1 MKKRPTVIIVALVIV
16 YLIINMAAVITY
28 PNEYKVIKTMGKIS
42 RVTTEPGFSLRIPL
56 VQSETTISKS
66 RQLYDIAPTEIYTSD
81 KKKMEVDAYIIWKVT
96 DPIKFTQ
103 TLNSSK
109 ASAESKISAMV
120 YGALKATVSSTSQ
133 EELIASRD
141 AALDMTV
148 EEDTLSDVEIQ
159 DITSEELQED
169 AKAAEGGQTAA
180 GGDQTAAGGDQTAAG
195 GNQTAAGGDQTAA
208 GGAGAEKTD
217 GAKEPQGEDAAAQP
231 QGEDTTEQPQETA
244 DGMKVID
251 ENTRVIS
258 LSSKILEQLDKDYD
272 PEQYGIEIQMVK
284 IKKLDL
290 PDENKDAV
298 YNRMITERK
307 NIAAAYKAQG
317 ESEAQK
323 IRNMTDRETEV
334 MLSEA
339 NAKAAQLE
347 AEGEA
352 EYMRILSGAYNDP
365 EKAEYYLFVRQ
376 LDAAKK
382 SLENGNTTL
391 FLDSDSPLASIFEN
405 SGE

>member
-1 MKKRPTVIIVALVIV
+1 MKKRTAVIILVLVAAFLLVET
-16 YLIINMAAVITY
+16 ASVITY

-81 KKKMEVDAYIIWKVT
+81 KKKMEVDAYIIWRVT

-159 DITSEELQED
+159 DITSEDLQENAQATD
-169 AKAAEGGQTAA
+169 GTQPAENQPA
-180 GGDQTAAGGDQTAAG
+180 
-195 GNQTAAGGDQTAA
+195 GNQPAADGTQPAGSAPAA
-208 GGAGAEKTD
+208 D
-217 GAKEPQGEDAAAQP
+217 GTQP
-231 QGEDTTEQPQETA
+231 QDTAEQPQETP

-339 NAKAAQLE
+339 NAKAARLE

-352 EYMRILSGAYNDP
+352 EYMKILSDAYNDP
-365 EKAEYYLFVRQ
+365 DKAEYYLFVRQ

-382 SLENGNTTL
+382 SLKNGNTTL

>member
-1 MKKRPTVIIVALVIV
+1 MKKPFSTILIALIVVYIIGTLS
-16 YLIINMAAVITY
+16 AVITY
-28 PNEYKVIKTMGKIS
+28 PDQYKVIKTMGKIS

-56 VQSETTISKS
+56 IQSETTISKA

-96 DPIKFTQ
+96 DPTRFTQ
-103 TLNSSK
+103 TLNASK

-120 YGALKATVSSTSQ
+120 YGALKTTVSATTQ

-141 AALDMTV
+141 AALDKR
-148 EEDTLSDVEIQ
+148 EDDNLHDVEVQ
-159 DITSEELQED
+159 DIKSEDLAED
-169 AKAAEGGQTAA
+169 E
-180 GGDQTAAGGDQTAAG
+180 GDQTQPSDGSGGT
-195 GNQTAAGGDQTAA
+195 
-208 GGAGAEKTD
+208 
-217 GAKEPQGEDAAAQP
+217 EDDMP
-231 QGEDTTEQPQETA
+231 
-244 DGMKVID
+244 VID

-258 LSSKILEQLDKDYD
+258 LSSKIIEQLDKDYN
-272 PEQYGIEIQMVK
+272 PEQYGIEIQLVK

-290 PDENKDAV
+290 PEENKDAV

-323 IRNMTDRETEV
+323 IRNTTDRETAV
-334 MLSEA
+334 MISEA
-339 NAKAAQLE
+339 QAKADQLE

-352 EYMRILSGAYNDP
+352 EYMRILSDAYNDP
-365 EKAEYYLFVRQ
+365 DKAEYYLFVRQ

-391 FLDSDSPLASIFEN
+391 FLDSDSPLASIFET

>member
-1 MKKRPTVIIVALVIV
+1 MKKHIGKILAALVVV
-16 YLIINMAAVITY
+16 YLLVNMAAVITY
-28 PNEYKVIKTMGKIS
+28 PNQYKVIKTMGKIS
-42 RVTTEPGFSLRIPL
+42 RVTTEPGFSFRIPL
-56 VQSETTISKS
+56 LQSETTISKA

-81 KKKMEVDAYIIWKVT
+81 KKKMEVDAYIIWRVT
-96 DPIKFTQ
+96 DPVKFTQ
-103 TLNSSK
+103 TLNSST
-109 ASAESKISAMV
+109 ASAESKISAMG
-120 YGALKATVSSTSQ
+120 YGSLKATVSSTSQ

-141 AALDMTV
+141 AALDKA
-148 EEDTLSDVEIQ
+148 EEDDALDVEVQ
-159 DITSEELQED
+159 DITSEDLKED
-169 AKAAEGGQTAA
+169 TEASSGAGSTGAA
-180 GGDQTAAGGDQTAAG
+180 GTETTGT
-195 GNQTAAGGDQTAA
+195 
-208 GGAGAEKTD
+208 ES
-217 GAKEPQGEDAAAQP
+217 KEQSKE
-231 QGEDTTEQPQETA
+231 TE
-244 DGMKVID
+244 DGMTVID

-258 LSSKILEQLDKDYD
+258 LSNKILEQLNKDYD

-323 IRNMTDRETEV
+323 IRNTTDRETAV

-339 NAKAAQLE
+339 EATADRLE

-352 EYMRILSGAYNDP
+352 EYMRILSDAYNDP
-365 EKAEYYLFVRQ
+365 DKAEYYLFVRQ

-391 FLDSDSPLASIFEN
+391 FLDSDSPLASIFEQ
-405 SGE
+405 

>member
-1 MKKRPTVIIVALVIV
+1 MKKHTGKILAALVVV
-16 YLIINMAAVITY
+16 YLLVNMAAVITY
-28 PNEYKVIKTMGKIS
+28 PNQYKVIKTMGKIS
-42 RVTTEPGFSLRIPL
+42 RVTTEPGFSFRIPL
-56 VQSETTISKS
+56 IQSETTISKA

-81 KKKMEVDAYIIWKVT
+81 KKKMEVDAYIIWRVT
-96 DPIKFTQ
+96 DPVKFTQ
-103 TLNSSK
+103 TLNSST

-120 YGALKATVSSTSQ
+120 YGSLKATVSSTSQ

-141 AALDMTV
+141 AALDKA
-148 EEDTLSDVEIQ
+148 EEDDALDVEVQ
-159 DITSEELQED
+159 DITSEDLKED
-169 AKAAEGGQTAA
+169 TEASSGAGSTGAA
-180 GGDQTAAGGDQTAAG
+180 GTETTGT
-195 GNQTAAGGDQTAA
+195 
-208 GGAGAEKTD
+208 ES
-217 GAKEPQGEDAAAQP
+217 KEQSKE
-231 QGEDTTEQPQETA
+231 TE
-244 DGMKVID
+244 DGMTVID

-258 LSSKILEQLDKDYD
+258 LSNKILEQLNKDYD

-323 IRNMTDRETEV
+323 IRNTTDRETAV

-339 NAKAAQLE
+339 EATADRLE

-352 EYMRILSGAYNDP
+352 EYMRILSDAYNDP
-365 EKAEYYLFVRQ
+365 DKAEYYLFVRQ

-391 FLDSDSPLASIFEN
+391 FLDSDSPLASIFEQ
-405 SGE
+405 

>member
-1 MKKRPTVIIVALVIV
+1 MKKRAGIILAVVIVAYML
-16 YLIINMAAVITY
+16 INMAAVITY

-56 VQSETTISKS
+56 IQSETTISKA

-81 KKKMEVDAYIIWKVT
+81 KKKMEVDAYIIWRVT
-96 DPIKFTQ
+96 DPVKFTQ
-103 TLNSSK
+103 TLNSSTT
-109 ASAESKISAMV
+109 SAESKISAMV

-141 AALDMTV
+141 AALDKSADENGLNDLEV
-148 EEDTLSDVEIQ
+148 Q
-159 DITSEELQED
+159 DITSEDLQNG
-169 AKAAEGGQTAA
+169 AADGQSGEAA
-180 GGDQTAAGGDQTAAG
+180 DGQ
-195 GNQTAAGGDQTAA
+195 
-208 GGAGAEKTD
+208 AGAQTGEAAD
-217 GAKEPQGEDAAAQP
+217 GQSGE
-231 QGEDTTEQPQETA
+231 TV

-258 LSSKILEQLDKDYD
+258 LSTKILEQLNKDYD
-272 PEQYGIEIQMVK
+272 PEQYGFEVQMVK

-307 NIAAAYKAQG
+307 NIAAAYRAQG

-323 IRNMTDRETEV
+323 IRNTTDRETAV
-334 MLSEA
+334 MISEA
-339 NAKAAQLE
+339 KAKADQLE

-352 EYMRILSGAYNDP
+352 EYMRILSDAYNDP
-365 EKAEYYLFVRQ
+365 DKADYYLFVRQ

-391 FLDSDSPLASIFEN
+391 FLDSDSPLASIFET
-405 SGE
+405 E

>member
-1 MKKRPTVIIVALVIV
+1 MKKPFSTILIALIVVYIIGTLS
-16 YLIINMAAVITY
+16 AVITY
-28 PNEYKVIKTMGKIS
+28 PDQYKVIKTMGKIS

-56 VQSETTISKS
+56 IQSETTISKA

-81 KKKMEVDAYIIWKVT
+81 KKKMEVDAYIIWRAT
-96 DPIKFTQ
+96 DPIRFTQ
-103 TLNSSK
+103 TLNASK

-120 YGALKATVSSTSQ
+120 YGALKTTVSATTQ

-141 AALDMTV
+141 AALDKR
-148 EEDTLSDVEIQ
+148 EDDNLHDVEVQ
-159 DITSEELQED
+159 DIKSEDLAED
-169 AKAAEGGQTAA
+169 E
-180 GGDQTAAGGDQTAAG
+180 GDQTQPSDGTGGT
-195 GNQTAAGGDQTAA
+195 
-208 GGAGAEKTD
+208 
-217 GAKEPQGEDAAAQP
+217 EDDMP
-231 QGEDTTEQPQETA
+231 
-244 DGMKVID
+244 VID

-258 LSSKILEQLDKDYD
+258 LSSKIIEQLDKDYN
-272 PEQYGIEIQMVK
+272 PEQYGIEIQLVK

-290 PDENKDAV
+290 PEENKDAV

-323 IRNMTDRETEV
+323 IRNTTDRETAV
-334 MLSEA
+334 MISEA
-339 NAKAAQLE
+339 QAKADQLE

-352 EYMRILSGAYNDP
+352 EYMRILSDAYNDP
-365 EKAEYYLFVRQ
+365 DKAEYYLFVRQ

-391 FLDSDSPLASIFEN
+391 FLDSDSPLASIFET

>member
-1 MKKRPTVIIVALVIV
+1 MKKHIGKILAALIVIYLLV
-16 YLIINMAAVITY
+16 NMAAVITY
-28 PNEYKVIKTMGKIS
+28 PNQYKVYKVIKTMGKIS

-56 VQSETTISKS
+56 IQSETTISKA

-81 KKKMEVDAYIIWKVT
+81 KKKMEVDAYIIWHVT

-103 TLNSSK
+103 TLNSST
-109 ASAESKISAMV
+109 AGAESKISAMV

-141 AALDMTV
+141 AALDKT
-148 EEDTLSDVEIQ
+148 EEDDALDVEVQ
-159 DITSEELQED
+159 DITSEDLKEETGTNTESSE
-169 AKAAEGGQTAA
+169 AGSTGEAGTA
-180 GGDQTAAGGDQTAAG
+180 GTG
-195 GNQTAAGGDQTAA
+195 
-208 GGAGAEKTD
+208 TD
-217 GAKEPQGEDAAAQP
+217 SQ
-231 QGEDTTEQPQETA
+231 EQPKETE
-244 DGMKVID
+244 DGMTVID

-258 LSSKILEQLDKDYD
+258 LSNKILEQLNKDYN

-323 IRNMTDRETEV
+323 IRNTTDRETAV

-339 NAKAAQLE
+339 EATASRLE

-352 EYMRILSGAYNDP
+352 EYMRILSDAYNDP
-365 EKAEYYLFVRQ
+365 DKAEYYLFVRQ

-391 FLDSDSPLASIFEN
+391 FLDSDSPLASRTSRSRTWEQDLWGMR
-405 SGE
+405 SGV

>member
-1 MKKRPTVIIVALVIV
+1 MKKHSGTIIVLLLALFA
-16 YLIINMAAVITY
+16 LINMASVITY

-56 VQSETTISKS
+56 IQSETTIPRS

-81 KKKMEVDAYIIWKVT
+81 KKKMEVDAYIIWRVT
-96 DPIKFTQ
+96 DPVKFTQ
-103 TLNSSK
+103 TLNSSTT
-109 ASAESKISAMV
+109 SAESKISAMV

-141 AALDMTV
+141 AALDKNLD
-148 EEDTLSDVEIQ
+148 EDGLSDLEIQ
-159 DITSEELQED
+159 DITSEDLQEE
-169 AKAAEGGQTAA
+169 AAE
-180 GGDQTAAGGDQTAAG
+180 
-195 GNQTAAGGDQTAA
+195 
-208 GGAGAEKTD
+208 
-217 GAKEPQGEDAAAQP
+217 
-231 QGEDTTEQPQETA
+231 TE

-251 ENTRVIS
+251 QNTRVIS
-258 LSSKILEQLDKDYD
+258 LSTKILDQLSRDYD

-290 PDENKDAV
+290 PNENKDAV
-298 YNRMITERK
+298 YNRMITERR
-307 NIAAAYKAQG
+307 NIAAAYRAQG

-323 IRNMTDRETEV
+323 IRNTTDRETAV

-339 NAKAAQLE
+339 QANADRLE

-352 EYMRILSGAYNDP
+352 EYMKILSDAYNDP
-365 EKAEYYLFVRQ
+365 DKAEYYLFVRQ

-391 FLDSDSPLASIFEN
+391 FLDSDSPLASLFETDN
-405 SGE
+405 

>member
-1 MKKRPTVIIVALVIV
+1 MKKKSGIILLALIVV
-16 YLIINMAAVITY
+16 YLLVNMASVITY
-28 PNEYKVIKTMGKIS
+28 PNEYKFIKTMGKIS

-56 VQSETTISKS
+56 IQSETTISKA

-81 KKKMEVDAYIIWKVT
+81 KKKMEVDAYIIWRVT

-103 TLNSSK
+103 TLNSSTT
-109 ASAESKISAMV
+109 SAESKISAMV
-120 YGALKATVSSTSQ
+120 YGALKATVSSTSL

-141 AALDMTV
+141 AALDKSADEHGLNDLEV
-148 EEDTLSDVEIQ
+148 Q
-159 DITSEELQED
+159 DITSEDLQGEQGDGESNEAAD
-169 AKAAEGGQTAA
+169 AQAGTQGDEAAEGQT
-180 GGDQTAAGGDQTAAG
+180 
-195 GNQTAAGGDQTAA
+195 
-208 GGAGAEKTD
+208 
-217 GAKEPQGEDAAAQP
+217 GAKSGE
-231 QGEDTTEQPQETA
+231 TV

-258 LSSKILEQLDKDYD
+258 LSTKILEQLNKDYD
-272 PEQYGIEIQMVK
+272 PEQYGFEVQMVK

-307 NIAAAYKAQG
+307 NIAAAYRAQG

-323 IRNMTDRETEV
+323 IRNTTDRETAV
-334 MLSEA
+334 MISEA
-339 NAKAAQLE
+339 KAKADQLE

-352 EYMRILSGAYNDP
+352 EYMRILSDAYNDP
-365 EKAEYYLFVRQ
+365 DKADYYLFVRQ

-391 FLDSDSPLASIFEN
+391 FLDSDSPLASIFET
-405 SGE
+405 E

>member
-1 MKKRPTVIIVALVIV
+1 MKKHIGKILVALVVV
-16 YLIINMAAVITY
+16 YLLVNMAAVITY
-28 PNEYKVIKTMGKIS
+28 PNQYKVIKTMGKIS
-42 RVTTEPGFSLRIPL
+42 RVTTEPGFSFRIPL
-56 VQSETTISKS
+56 LQSETTISKA

-81 KKKMEVDAYIIWKVT
+81 KKKMEVDAYIIWRVT
-96 DPIKFTQ
+96 DPVKFTQ
-103 TLNSSK
+103 TLNSST

-120 YGALKATVSSTSQ
+120 YGSLKATVSSTSQ

-141 AALDMTV
+141 AALDKA
-148 EEDTLSDVEIQ
+148 EEDDALDVEVQ
-159 DITSEELQED
+159 DITSEDLKED
-169 AKAAEGGQTAA
+169 TEASS
-180 GGDQTAAGGDQTAAG
+180 
-195 GNQTAAGGDQTAA
+195 
-208 GGAGAEKTD
+208 GAGTETT
-217 GAKEPQGEDAAAQP
+217 GTESKEQSKE
-231 QGEDTTEQPQETA
+231 TE
-244 DGMKVID
+244 DGMTVID

-258 LSSKILEQLDKDYD
+258 LSNKILEQLNKDYD

-323 IRNMTDRETEV
+323 IRNTTDRETAV

-339 NAKAAQLE
+339 EATADRLE

-352 EYMRILSGAYNDP
+352 EYMRILSDAYNDP
-365 EKAEYYLFVRQ
+365 DKADYYLFVRQ

-391 FLDSDSPLASIFEN
+391 FLDSDSPLASIFEQ
-405 SGE
+405 

>member
-1 MKKRPTVIIVALVIV
+1 MKKHSGTVIVLLLALFA
-16 YLIINMAAVITY
+16 IINLASVITY

-56 VQSETTISKS
+56 IQSETTIPRS

-81 KKKMEVDAYIIWKVT
+81 KKKMEVDAYIIWRVT
-96 DPIKFTQ
+96 DPVKFTQ
-103 TLNSSK
+103 TLNSSTT
-109 ASAESKISAMV
+109 SAESKISAMV

-141 AALDMTV
+141 AALDKNV
-148 EEDTLSDVEIQ
+148 DEDGLSDLESQ
-159 DITSEELQED
+159 DITSEDLQEE
-169 AKAAEGGQTAA
+169 AAE
-180 GGDQTAAGGDQTAAG
+180 
-195 GNQTAAGGDQTAA
+195 
-208 GGAGAEKTD
+208 
-217 GAKEPQGEDAAAQP
+217 
-231 QGEDTTEQPQETA
+231 TE

-251 ENTRVIS
+251 QNTRVIS
-258 LSSKILEQLDKDYD
+258 LSTKILDQLSRDYD

-290 PDENKDAV
+290 PNENKDAV
-298 YNRMITERK
+298 YNRMITERR
-307 NIAAAYKAQG
+307 NIAAAYRAQG

-323 IRNMTDRETEV
+323 IRNTTDRETAV

-339 NAKAAQLE
+339 QANADRLE

-352 EYMRILSGAYNDP
+352 EYMKILSDAYNDP
-365 EKAEYYLFVRQ
+365 DKAEYYLFVRQ

-391 FLDSDSPLASIFEN
+391 FLDSDSPLASLFETDN
-405 SGE
+405 

>member
-1 MKKRPTVIIVALVIV
+1 MKKHIGKILAALVVV
-16 YLIINMAAVITY
+16 YLLVNMAAVITY
-28 PNEYKVIKTMGKIS
+28 PNQYKVIKTMGKIS
-42 RVTTEPGFSLRIPL
+42 RVTTEPGFSLRIPIF
-56 VQSETTISKS
+56 QSETTISKA

-81 KKKMEVDAYIIWKVT
+81 KKKMEVDAYIIWRVT
-96 DPIKFTQ
+96 DPVKFTQ
-103 TLNSSK
+103 TLNSST

-120 YGALKATVSSTSQ
+120 YGSLKATVSSTSQ

-141 AALDMTV
+141 AALDKA
-148 EEDTLSDVEIQ
+148 EEDDALDVEVQ
-159 DITSEELQED
+159 DITSEDLKEETEAGSGAVSTGEAGTDATGTESQE
-169 AKAAEGGQTAA
+169 QS
-180 GGDQTAAGGDQTAAG
+180 
-195 GNQTAAGGDQTAA
+195 
-208 GGAGAEKTD
+208 
-217 GAKEPQGEDAAAQP
+217 KE
-231 QGEDTTEQPQETA
+231 TE
-244 DGMKVID
+244 DGMTVID

-258 LSSKILEQLDKDYD
+258 LSNKILEQLNKDYD

-323 IRNMTDRETEV
+323 IRNTTDRETAV

-339 NAKAAQLE
+339 EATADRLE

-352 EYMRILSGAYNDP
+352 EYMRILSDAYNDP
-365 EKAEYYLFVRQ
+365 DKAEYYLFVRQ

-391 FLDSDSPLASIFEN
+391 FLDSDSPLASIFEH
-405 SGE
+405 E

>member
-1 MKKRPTVIIVALVIV
+1 MKKRTAVIILVLVAAFLLVET
-16 YLIINMAAVITY
+16 ASVITY

-42 RVTTEPGFSLRIPL
+42 RVTTEPGFSLRIPF

-96 DPIKFTQ
+96 DPVKFTQ

-141 AALDMTV
+141 AALDMVV
-148 EEDTLSDVEIQ
+148 EENTLSDVEIQ
-159 DITSEELQED
+159 DITSADLQE
-169 AKAAEGGQTAA
+169 T
-180 GGDQTAAGGDQTAAG
+180 
-195 GNQTAAGGDQTAA
+195 
-208 GGAGAEKTD
+208 
-217 GAKEPQGEDAAAQP
+217 P
-231 QGEDTTEQPQETA
+231 

-258 LSSKILEQLDKDYD
+258 LSSKILEQLDRDYD
-272 PEQYGIEIQMVK
+272 PEQYGIEIQMVQ

-339 NAKAAQLE
+339 NAKAASLE

-352 EYMRILSGAYNDP
+352 EYMKILSDAYNDP
-365 EKAEYYLFVRQ
+365 DKAEYYLFVRQ

-382 SLENGNTTL
+382 SLKNGNTTL

>member
-1 MKKRPTVIIVALVIV
+1 MKKHIGKILIVLVV
-16 YLIINMAAVITY
+16 LYFFVNMAAVITY
-28 PNEYKVIKTMGKIS
+28 PDQYKVIKTMGKIS
-42 RVTTEPGFSLRIPL
+42 RVTTEPGFSMRIPL
-56 VQSETTISKS
+56 IQSETTISKS

-81 KKKMEVDAYIIWKVT
+81 KKKMEVDAYIIWRVT

-109 ASAESKISAMV
+109 TSAESKISAMV

-141 AALDMTV
+141 AALDKS
-148 EEDTLSDVEIQ
+148 DDDGALDVEVQ
-159 DITSEELQED
+159 DITSEDLQKEEQQSGTGDAGTPED
-169 AKAAEGGQTAA
+169 GQS
-180 GGDQTAAGGDQTAAG
+180 D
-195 GNQTAAGGDQTAA
+195 
-208 GGAGAEKTD
+208 AGAKPKETD
-217 GAKEPQGEDAAAQP
+217 
-231 QGEDTTEQPQETA
+231 
-244 DGMKVID
+244 DGMTVID

-258 LSSKILEQLDKDYD
+258 LSNKIIEQLEKDYD

-323 IRNMTDRETEV
+323 IRNTTDRETAV
-334 MLSEA
+334 MISEA
-339 NAKAAQLE
+339 EAKADQLE

-352 EYMRILSGAYNDP
+352 EYMRILSDAYNDSD
-365 EKAEYYLFVRQ
+365 KAEYYLFVRQ

-382 SLENGNTTL
+382 SLESGNTTL
-391 FLDSDSPLASIFEN
+391 FLDSDSPLASIFES

>member
-1 MKKRPTVIIVALVIV
+1 MKKHIGKILAALVVI
-16 YLIINMAAVITY
+16 YLLVNMAAVITY
-28 PNEYKVIKTMGKIS
+28 PNQYKVIKTMGKIS
-42 RVTTEPGFSLRIPL
+42 RVTTEPGFSFRIPL
-56 VQSETTISKS
+56 IQSETTISNA

-81 KKKMEVDAYIIWKVT
+81 KKKMEVDAYIIWRVT

-103 TLNSSK
+103 TLNSST

-141 AALDMTV
+141 AALDKV
-148 EEDTLSDVEIQ
+148 EEDDALDVEVQ
-159 DITSEELQED
+159 DITSEDLKEETGVSSEGDATGSGVDSQE
-169 AKAAEGGQTAA
+169 QS
-180 GGDQTAAGGDQTAAG
+180 
-195 GNQTAAGGDQTAA
+195 
-208 GGAGAEKTD
+208 
-217 GAKEPQGEDAAAQP
+217 KE
-231 QGEDTTEQPQETA
+231 TE
-244 DGMKVID
+244 DGMTVID
-251 ENTRVIS
+251 ENTKVIS
-258 LSSKILEQLDKDYD
+258 LSNKILEQLNKDYD

-323 IRNMTDRETEV
+323 IRNTTDRETAV

-339 NAKAAQLE
+339 EATADRLE

-352 EYMRILSGAYNDP
+352 EYMRILSDAYNDP
-365 EKAEYYLFVRQ
+365 DKAEYYLFVRQ

-391 FLDSDSPLASIFEN
+391 FLDSDSPLASIFEQ
-405 SGE
+405 SE

>member
-1 MKKRPTVIIVALVIV
+1 MKKRSMTIAVILVIV
-16 YLIINMAAVITY
+16 YLLINMASVITY
-28 PNEYKVIKTMGKIS
+28 PNQYKVIKTMGKIS
-42 RVTTEPGFSLRIPL
+42 RVTTEPGYSLRIPII
-56 VQSETTISKS
+56 QSVTTIPKS
-66 RQLYDIAPTEIYTSD
+66 RQLYDIAPTEIYTFD

-96 DPIKFTQ
+96 DPVRFTQ
-103 TLNSSK
+103 TLNSSTS
-109 ASAESKISAMV
+109 SAESKISAMV
-120 YGALKATVSSTSQ
+120 YGALKTTVSATSQ

-141 AALDMTV
+141 AALDKM
-148 EEDTLSDVEIQ
+148 EEKDSLSDLDIQ
-159 DITSEELQED
+159 DITSDELRSEEQ
-169 AKAAEGGQTAA
+169 A
-180 GGDQTAAGGDQTAAG
+180 
-195 GNQTAAGGDQTAA
+195 
-208 GGAGAEKTD
+208 TD
-217 GAKEPQGEDAAAQP
+217 GPGSGE
-231 QGEDTTEQPQETA
+231 TQETS

-258 LSSKILEQLDKDYD
+258 LSSKILDQLDKDYD

-323 IRNMTDRETEV
+323 IRNMTDRETAV
-334 MLSEA
+334 MISEA
-339 NAKAAQLE
+339 NAKAARIE

-352 EYMRILSGAYNDP
+352 EYMSILSEAYNDP

-382 SLENGNTTL
+382 SLVNGNTTL
-391 FLDSDSPLASIFEN
+391 FLDSDSPLAKLFEEN
-405 SGE
+405 GE

>member
-1 MKKRPTVIIVALVIV
+1 MKKHSGTVIVLLLALFA
-16 YLIINMAAVITY
+16 IINLASVITY

-56 VQSETTISKS
+56 IQSETTIPRS

-81 KKKMEVDAYIIWKVT
+81 KKKMEVDAYIIWRVT
-96 DPIKFTQ
+96 DPVKFTQ
-103 TLNSSK
+103 TLNSSTT
-109 ASAESKISAMV
+109 SAESKISAMV

-141 AALDMTV
+141 AALDKNV
-148 EEDTLSDVEIQ
+148 DEDGLSDLEIQ
-159 DITSEELQED
+159 DITSEDLQE
-169 AKAAEGGQTAA
+169 
-180 GGDQTAAGGDQTAAG
+180 
-195 GNQTAAGGDQTAA
+195 
-208 GGAGAEKTD
+208 
-217 GAKEPQGEDAAAQP
+217 
-231 QGEDTTEQPQETA
+231 ETA
-244 DGMKVID
+244 ETEDGMKVID
-251 ENTRVIS
+251 QNTRVIS
-258 LSSKILEQLDKDYD
+258 LSTKILDQLSRDYD

-290 PDENKDAV
+290 PNENKDAV
-298 YNRMITERK
+298 YNRMITERR
-307 NIAAAYKAQG
+307 NIAAAYRAQG

-323 IRNMTDRETEV
+323 IRNTTDRETAV

-339 NAKAAQLE
+339 QANADRLE

-352 EYMRILSGAYNDP
+352 EYMKILSDAYNDP
-365 EKAEYYLFVRQ
+365 DKAEYYLFVRQ

-391 FLDSDSPLASIFEN
+391 FLDSDSPLASLFETDN
-405 SGE
+405 

>member
-1 MKKRPTVIIVALVIV
+1 MKKRTAVIILVLVAAFLLVET
-16 YLIINMAAVITY
+16 ASVITY

-81 KKKMEVDAYIIWKVT
+81 KKKMEVDAYIIWRVT

-148 EEDTLSDVEIQ
+148 EEDILSDVEIQ
-159 DITSEELQED
+159 DITSEDLQENAQAED
-169 AKAAEGGQTAA
+169 GTQPAGSAPAADGTQPAGSAPAA
-180 GGDQTAAGGDQTAAG
+180 DGTQPAENQPAGSAPAADGTQPAENQPAA
-195 GNQTAAGGDQTAA
+195 
-208 GGAGAEKTD
+208 D
-217 GAKEPQGEDAAAQP
+217 GTQP
-231 QGEDTTEQPQETA
+231 QETSEQPQETP

-339 NAKAAQLE
+339 NAKAARLE

-352 EYMRILSGAYNDP
+352 EYMKILSDAYNDP
-365 EKAEYYLFVRQ
+365 DKAEYYLFVRQ

-382 SLENGNTTL
+382 SLKNGNTTL

>member
-1 MKKRPTVIIVALVIV
+1 MKKHSVTILAALIII
-16 YLIINMAAVITY
+16 YLIGNLSAVITY

-42 RVTTEPGFSLRIPL
+42 RVTTEPGFSMRIPL
-56 VQSETTISKS
+56 IQSETTIPKD

-81 KKKMEVDAYIIWKVT
+81 KKKMEVNAYIIWRVT

-103 TLNSSK
+103 TLNASE

-120 YGALKATVSSTSQ
+120 YGALKATVSATTQ

-141 AALDMTV
+141 AALDKQ
-148 EEDTLSDVEIQ
+148 EEDDLLDVEVQ
-159 DITSEELQED
+159 DMKSEDL
-169 AKAAEGGQTAA
+169 AEEGE
-180 GGDQTAAGGDQTAAG
+180 DQTQAGTGT
-195 GNQTAAGGDQTAA
+195 
-208 GGAGAEKTD
+208 
-217 GAKEPQGEDAAAQP
+217 EPD
-231 QGEDTTEQPQETA
+231 
-244 DGMKVID
+244 DGMSVID

-258 LSSKILEQLDKDYD
+258 LSNKIIEQLNKDYN
-272 PEQYGIEIQMVK
+272 PEQYGFEIQLVK

-290 PDENKDAV
+290 PEENKDAV

-323 IRNMTDRETEV
+323 IRNTTDRETAVLISQAE
-334 MLSEA
+334 
-339 NAKAAQLE
+339 AKADQLE

-352 EYMRILSGAYNDP
+352 EYMRILSDAYNDP
-365 EKAEYYLFVRQ
+365 DKAEYYLFVRQ

-382 SLENGNTTL
+382 SLESGNTTL
-391 FLDSDSPLASIFEN
+391 FLDSDSPLTSVFE
-405 SGE
+405 SAGE

>member
-1 MKKRPTVIIVALVIV
+1 MKKHIGKILVALVVV
-16 YLIINMAAVITY
+16 YLLVNMAAVITY
-28 PNEYKVIKTMGKIS
+28 PNQYKVIKTMGKIS
-42 RVTTEPGFSLRIPL
+42 RVTTEPGFSFRIPL
-56 VQSETTISKS
+56 IQSETTISKA

-81 KKKMEVDAYIIWKVT
+81 KKKMEVDAYIIWRVT
-96 DPIKFTQ
+96 DPVKFTQ
-103 TLNSSK
+103 TLNSST

-120 YGALKATVSSTSQ
+120 YGSLKATVSSTSQ

-141 AALDMTV
+141 AALDKA
-148 EEDTLSDVEIQ
+148 EEDDALDVEVQ
-159 DITSEELQED
+159 DITSEDLKED
-169 AKAAEGGQTAA
+169 TEASSGAGSTRAA
-180 GGDQTAAGGDQTAAG
+180 GTETTGT
-195 GNQTAAGGDQTAA
+195 
-208 GGAGAEKTD
+208 ES
-217 GAKEPQGEDAAAQP
+217 KEQSKE
-231 QGEDTTEQPQETA
+231 TE
-244 DGMKVID
+244 DGMTVID

-258 LSSKILEQLDKDYD
+258 LSNKILEQLNKDYD

-323 IRNMTDRETEV
+323 IRNTTDRETAV

-339 NAKAAQLE
+339 EATADRLE

-352 EYMRILSGAYNDP
+352 EYMRILSDAYNDP
-365 EKAEYYLFVRQ
+365 DKAEYYLFVRQ

-391 FLDSDSPLASIFEN
+391 FLDSDSPLASIFEQ
-405 SGE
+405 

>member
-1 MKKRPTVIIVALVIV
+1 MKKHSGTVIVLLLALFA
-16 YLIINMAAVITY
+16 IINLASVITY

-56 VQSETTISKS
+56 IQSETTIPRS

-81 KKKMEVDAYIIWKVT
+81 KKKMEVDAYIIWRVT
-96 DPIKFTQ
+96 DPVKFTQ
-103 TLNSSK
+103 TLNSSTT
-109 ASAESKISAMV
+109 SAESKISAMV

-141 AALDMTV
+141 AALDKNV
-148 EEDTLSDVEIQ
+148 DEDGLSDLEIQ
-159 DITSEELQED
+159 DITSEDLQEE
-169 AKAAEGGQTAA
+169 AAE
-180 GGDQTAAGGDQTAAG
+180 
-195 GNQTAAGGDQTAA
+195 
-208 GGAGAEKTD
+208 
-217 GAKEPQGEDAAAQP
+217 
-231 QGEDTTEQPQETA
+231 TE

-251 ENTRVIS
+251 QNTRVIS
-258 LSSKILEQLDKDYD
+258 LSTKILDQLSRDYD

-290 PDENKDAV
+290 PNENKDAV
-298 YNRMITERK
+298 YNRMITERR
-307 NIAAAYKAQG
+307 NIAAAYRAQG

-323 IRNMTDRETEV
+323 IRNTTDRETAV

-339 NAKAAQLE
+339 QASADRLE

-352 EYMRILSGAYNDP
+352 EYMKILSDAYNDP
-365 EKAEYYLFVRQ
+365 DKAEYYLFVRQ

-391 FLDSDSPLASIFEN
+391 FLDSDSPLASLFEAEN
-405 SGE
+405 

>member
-1 MKKRPTVIIVALVIV
+1 MKKHIGKILAALVVI
-16 YLIINMAAVITY
+16 YLLVNMAAVITY
-28 PNEYKVIKTMGKIS
+28 PNHYKVIKTMGKIS
-42 RVTTEPGFSLRIPL
+42 RVTTEPGFSFRIPL
-56 VQSETTISKS
+56 IQSETTISNA

-81 KKKMEVDAYIIWKVT
+81 KKKMEVDAYIIWRVT

-103 TLNSSK
+103 TLNSST

-141 AALDMTV
+141 AALDKV
-148 EEDTLSDVEIQ
+148 EEDDALDVEVQ
-159 DITSEELQED
+159 DITSEDLKEETGVSSEGD
-169 AKAAEGGQTAA
+169 AT
-180 GGDQTAAGGDQTAAG
+180 
-195 GNQTAAGGDQTAA
+195 
-208 GGAGAEKTD
+208 GAGTNSQELP
-217 GAKEPQGEDAAAQP
+217 KE
-231 QGEDTTEQPQETA
+231 TE
-244 DGMKVID
+244 DGMTVID
-251 ENTRVIS
+251 ENTKVIS
-258 LSSKILEQLDKDYD
+258 LSNKILEQLNKDYD

-323 IRNMTDRETEV
+323 IRNTTDRETAV

-339 NAKAAQLE
+339 EATADRLE

-352 EYMRILSGAYNDP
+352 EYMRILSDAYNDP
-365 EKAEYYLFVRQ
+365 DKAEYYLFVRQ

-391 FLDSDSPLASIFEN
+391 FLDSDSPLASIFEQ
-405 SGE
+405 SE

>member
-1 MKKRPTVIIVALVIV
+1 MKKRTAIIILVLVLV
-16 YLIINMAAVITY
+16 YLLGNMAAVITY
-28 PNEYKVIKTMGKIS
+28 PNQYKVIKTMGKIS

-56 VQSETTISKS
+56 VQSETTIQKSK
-66 RQLYDIAPTEIYTSD
+66 QLYDIAPTEIYTSD
-81 KKKMEVDAYIIWKVT
+81 KKKMEVDAYIIWRVA

-120 YGALKATVSSTSQ
+120 YGALKATVSATSQ

-141 AALDMTV
+141 SALDKSD
-148 EEDTLSDVEIQ
+148 EADSLSDVNIQ
-159 DITSEELQED
+159 DMPSEEPE
-169 AKAAEGGQTAA
+169 
-180 GGDQTAAGGDQTAAG
+180 
-195 GNQTAAGGDQTAA
+195 
-208 GGAGAEKTD
+208 
-217 GAKEPQGEDAAAQP
+217 
-231 QGEDTTEQPQETA
+231 

-251 ENTRVIS
+251 ENTKVIS
-258 LSSKILEQLDKDYD
+258 LSNKILEQLNKDYD
-272 PEQYGIEIQMVK
+272 PEQYGIEIQRVK

-317 ESEAQK
+317 DSEAQK
-323 IRNMTDRETEV
+323 IRNTTDRETAV

-339 NAKAAQLE
+339 DAKAAQIE

-352 EYMRILSGAYNDP
+352 EYMKILSEAYNDP
-365 EKAEYYLFVRQ
+365 DKAEYYLFVRQ

-405 SGE
+405 NGE

>member
-1 MKKRPTVIIVALVIV
+1 MKKHSVTILAALIIIYLIGNLSAVII
-16 YLIINMAAVITY
+16 Y

-56 VQSETTISKS
+56 IQSETTIPKD

-81 KKKMEVDAYIIWKVT
+81 KKKMEVDAYIIWRVT
-96 DPIKFTQ
+96 DPTKFTQ
-103 TLNSSK
+103 TLNASE

-120 YGALKATVSSTSQ
+120 YGALKTTVSATTQ

-141 AALDMTV
+141 AALDKQ
-148 EEDTLSDVEIQ
+148 EEDDLLDVEVQ
-159 DITSEELQED
+159 DMKSEDL
-169 AKAAEGGQTAA
+169 AEEGD
-180 GGDQTAAGGDQTAAG
+180 DQTQAGTGTG
-195 GNQTAAGGDQTAA
+195 T
-208 GGAGAEKTD
+208 
-217 GAKEPQGEDAAAQP
+217 EPD
-231 QGEDTTEQPQETA
+231 
-244 DGMKVID
+244 DGMSVID

-258 LSSKILEQLDKDYD
+258 LSNKIIEQLDKDYN
-272 PEQYGIEIQMVK
+272 PEQYGFEIQLVK

-290 PDENKDAV
+290 PEENKDSV

-323 IRNMTDRETEV
+323 IRNTTDRETAVLISQAE
-334 MLSEA
+334 
-339 NAKAAQLE
+339 AKADQLE

-352 EYMRILSGAYNDP
+352 EYMRILSDAYNDP
-365 EKAEYYLFVRQ
+365 DKAEYYLFVRQ

-382 SLENGNTTL
+382 SLESGNTTL
-391 FLDSDSPLASIFEN
+391 FLDSDSPLASVFE
-405 SGE
+405 SAGE

>member
-1 MKKRPTVIIVALVIV
+1 MSAQMTAEESKRALEG
-16 YLIINMAAVITY
+16 L
-28 PNEYKVIKTMGKIS
+28 
-42 RVTTEPGFSLRIPL
+42 
-56 VQSETTISKS
+56 S
-66 RQLYDIAPTEIYTSD
+66 RQLDRYAELIVRKGAAVKPGQEVVVEAPVERADFARRVVARAYDAGAGHVTVIWDDDDSPYDIAPTEIYTSD
-81 KKKMEVDAYIIWKVT
+81 KKKMEVDAYIIWRVT

-103 TLNSSK
+103 TLNSSTT
-109 ASAESKISAMV
+109 SAESKISAMV

-141 AALDMTV
+141 AALDKSADENGLNDLEV
-148 EEDTLSDVEIQ
+148 Q
-159 DITSEELQED
+159 DITSEDLQGEQGDGESNEAAD
-169 AKAAEGGQTAA
+169 AQAGTQGDEAAEGQT
-180 GGDQTAAGGDQTAAG
+180 
-195 GNQTAAGGDQTAA
+195 
-208 GGAGAEKTD
+208 
-217 GAKEPQGEDAAAQP
+217 GAKSGE
-231 QGEDTTEQPQETA
+231 TV

-258 LSSKILEQLDKDYD
+258 LSTKILEQLNKDYD
-272 PEQYGIEIQMVK
+272 PEQYGFEVQMVK

-307 NIAAAYKAQG
+307 NIAAAYRAQG

-323 IRNMTDRETEV
+323 IRNTTDRETAV
-334 MLSEA
+334 MISEA
-339 NAKAAQLE
+339 KAKADQLE

-352 EYMRILSGAYNDP
+352 EYMRILSDAYNDP
-365 EKAEYYLFVRQ
+365 DKADYYLFVRQ

-391 FLDSDSPLASIFEN
+391 FLDSDSPLASIFET
-405 SGE
+405 E

>member
-1 MKKRPTVIIVALVIV
+1 MKKHAGIVLI
-16 YLIINMAAVITY
+16 LIIAVLVVISAASVITY

-42 RVTTEPGFSLRIPL
+42 RVTTEPGFSLRVPV
-56 VQSETTISKS
+56 VQSETTISKA

-81 KKKMEVDAYIIWKVT
+81 KKKMEVDAYIVWRVT
-96 DPIKFTQ
+96 DPVKFTQ
-103 TLNSSK
+103 TLNASRS
-109 ASAESKISAMV
+109 SAENKISAMV

-141 AALDMTV
+141 AALEKGESEDGLPDLEV
-148 EEDTLSDVEIQ
+148 E
-159 DITSEELQED
+159 DITSDELQE
-169 AKAAEGGQTAA
+169 EEET
-180 GGDQTAAGGDQTAAG
+180 
-195 GNQTAAGGDQTAA
+195 
-208 GGAGAEKTD
+208 
-217 GAKEPQGEDAAAQP
+217 
-231 QGEDTTEQPQETA
+231 QETQETQETD
-244 DGMKVID
+244 DGMKKID

-258 LSSKILEQLDKDYD
+258 LSSKILEQLDRDYD

-323 IRNMTDRETEV
+323 IRNTTDKETEV

-339 NAKAAQLE
+339 EAKADQLE

-352 EYMRILSGAYNDP
+352 EYMRILSDAYNDP
-365 EKAEYYLFVRQ
+365 EKAEFYLFVRQ

-382 SLENGNTTL
+382 SLKNGNTTL
-391 FLDSDSPLASIFEN
+391 FLDSDSPLASIFEGN
-405 SGE
+405 GETSTGAED

>member
-1 MKKRPTVIIVALVIV
+1 MKKHAGIVLI
-16 YLIINMAAVITY
+16 LIIAVLVVISAASVITY

-42 RVTTEPGFSLRIPL
+42 RVTTEPGFSLRVPV
-56 VQSETTISKS
+56 VQSETTISKA

-81 KKKMEVDAYIIWKVT
+81 KKKMEVDAYIVWRVT
-96 DPIKFTQ
+96 DPVKFTQ
-103 TLNSSK
+103 TLNASRS
-109 ASAESKISAMV
+109 SAENKISAMV

-141 AALDMTV
+141 AALEKGESEDGLPDLEV
-148 EEDTLSDVEIQ
+148 E
-159 DITSEELQED
+159 DITSDELQE
-169 AKAAEGGQTAA
+169 EEET
-180 GGDQTAAGGDQTAAG
+180 
-195 GNQTAAGGDQTAA
+195 
-208 GGAGAEKTD
+208 
-217 GAKEPQGEDAAAQP
+217 
-231 QGEDTTEQPQETA
+231 QETQETD
-244 DGMKVID
+244 DGMKKID

-258 LSSKILEQLDKDYD
+258 LSSKILEQLDRDYD

-323 IRNMTDRETEV
+323 IRNTTDKETEV

-339 NAKAAQLE
+339 EAKADQLE

-352 EYMRILSGAYNDP
+352 EYMRILSDAYNDP
-365 EKAEYYLFVRQ
+365 EKAEFYLFVRQ

-382 SLENGNTTL
+382 SLKNGNTTL
-391 FLDSDSPLASIFEN
+391 FLDSDSPLASIFEGN
-405 SGE
+405 GETSTGVED

>member
-1 MKKRPTVIIVALVIV
+1 
-16 YLIINMAAVITY
+16 
-28 PNEYKVIKTMGKIS
+28 
-42 RVTTEPGFSLRIPL
+42 
-56 VQSETTISKS
+56 
-66 RQLYDIAPTEIYTSD
+66 
-81 KKKMEVDAYIIWKVT
+81 MEVDAYIIWRVT
-96 DPIKFTQ
+96 DPVKFTQ
-103 TLNSSK
+103 TLNSST

-120 YGALKATVSSTSQ
+120 YGSLKATVSSTSQ

-141 AALDMTV
+141 ATLDKAEEDDALDV
-148 EEDTLSDVEIQ
+148 EVQ
-159 DITSEELQED
+159 DITSEDLKED
-169 AKAAEGGQTAA
+169 TEASSGAGSTGAA
-180 GGDQTAAGGDQTAAG
+180 GTETTGT
-195 GNQTAAGGDQTAA
+195 
-208 GGAGAEKTD
+208 ES
-217 GAKEPQGEDAAAQP
+217 KEQSKE
-231 QGEDTTEQPQETA
+231 TE
-244 DGMKVID
+244 DGMTVID

-258 LSSKILEQLDKDYD
+258 LSNKILEQLNKDYD

-323 IRNMTDRETEV
+323 IRNTTDRETAV

-339 NAKAAQLE
+339 EATADRLE

-352 EYMRILSGAYNDP
+352 EYMRILSDAYNDP
-365 EKAEYYLFVRQ
+365 DKAEYYLFVRQ

-391 FLDSDSPLASIFEN
+391 FLDSDSPLASIFEQ
-405 SGE
+405 

>member
-1 MKKRPTVIIVALVIV
+1 MKKHIGKILVALVVV
-16 YLIINMAAVITY
+16 YLLVNMAAVITY
-28 PNEYKVIKTMGKIS
+28 PNQYKVIKTMGKIS
-42 RVTTEPGFSLRIPL
+42 RVTTEPGFSFRIPL
-56 VQSETTISKS
+56 LQGETTISKA

-81 KKKMEVDAYIIWKVT
+81 KKKMEVDAYIIWRVT
-96 DPIKFTQ
+96 DPVKFTQ
-103 TLNSSK
+103 TLNSST

-120 YGALKATVSSTSQ
+120 YGSLKATVSSTSQ

-141 AALDMTV
+141 AALDKA
-148 EEDTLSDVEIQ
+148 EEDDALDVEVQ
-159 DITSEELQED
+159 DITSEDLKED
-169 AKAAEGGQTAA
+169 TEASSGAGSTGAA
-180 GGDQTAAGGDQTAAG
+180 GTETTGT
-195 GNQTAAGGDQTAA
+195 
-208 GGAGAEKTD
+208 ES
-217 GAKEPQGEDAAAQP
+217 KEQSKE
-231 QGEDTTEQPQETA
+231 TE
-244 DGMKVID
+244 DGMTVID

-258 LSSKILEQLDKDYD
+258 LSNKILEQLNKDYD

-323 IRNMTDRETEV
+323 IRNTTDRETAV

-339 NAKAAQLE
+339 EATADRLE

-352 EYMRILSGAYNDP
+352 EYMRILSDAYNDP
-365 EKAEYYLFVRQ
+365 DKAEYYLFVRQ

-391 FLDSDSPLASIFEN
+391 FLDSDSPLASIFEQ
-405 SGE
+405 

>member
-1 MKKRPTVIIVALVIV
+1 MKKKSGIILLALIVV
-16 YLIINMAAVITY
+16 YLLVNMASVITY

-56 VQSETTISKS
+56 IQSETTISKA

-81 KKKMEVDAYIIWKVT
+81 T
-96 DPIKFTQ
+96 
-103 TLNSSK
+103 
-109 ASAESKISAMV
+109 SAESKISAMV

-141 AALDMTV
+141 AALDKSADENGLNDLEV
-148 EEDTLSDVEIQ
+148 Q
-159 DITSEELQED
+159 DITSEDLQGEQGDGESNEAAD
-169 AKAAEGGQTAA
+169 AQAGTQAGEAALGEAD
-180 GGDQTAAGGDQTAAG
+180 DQTGV
-195 GNQTAAGGDQTAA
+195 
-208 GGAGAEKTD
+208 KS
-217 GAKEPQGEDAAAQP
+217 GE
-231 QGEDTTEQPQETA
+231 TV

-258 LSSKILEQLDKDYD
+258 LSTKILEQLNKDYD
-272 PEQYGIEIQMVK
+272 PEQYGFEVQMVK

-307 NIAAAYKAQG
+307 NIAAAYRAQG

-323 IRNMTDRETEV
+323 IRNTTDRETAV
-334 MLSEA
+334 MISEA
-339 NAKAAQLE
+339 KAKADQLE

-352 EYMRILSGAYNDP
+352 EYMRILSDAYNDP
-365 EKAEYYLFVRQ
+365 DKADYYLFVRQ

-391 FLDSDSPLASIFEN
+391 FLDSDSPLASIFET
-405 SGE
+405 E